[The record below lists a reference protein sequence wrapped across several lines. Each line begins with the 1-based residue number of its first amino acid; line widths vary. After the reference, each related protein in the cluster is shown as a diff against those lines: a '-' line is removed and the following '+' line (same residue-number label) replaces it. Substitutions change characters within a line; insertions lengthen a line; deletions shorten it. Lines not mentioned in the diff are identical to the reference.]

1 MSIFLRENF
10 TRRAFLTVIRN
21 LLISIFVWGFVG
33 SCKFSKK
40 DRNNLPKSI
49 PHLTHLLGYLLYEEN
64 PPASELKAIENQ
76 LRITI
81 QNSSRAREELA
92 LLSTLI
98 NEGEDNISFETLS
111 SEDKKT
117 YFKSIKLIVANSSV
131 ISEIIQQY
139 LQGGGIQKYLD
150 YPDVPSKYGECGW
163 LINEGVIWDRYYP
176 PSGS

>member
-1 MSIFLRENF
+1 MSISLRKNF
-10 TRRAFLTVIRN
+10 TRREFLALTRN
-21 LLISIFVWGFVG
+21 SLISIFLWGFVG
-33 SCKFSKK
+33 GCKFSKK
-40 DRNNLPKSI
+40 VRTNFPKSI
-49 PHLTHLLGYLLYEEN
+49 PQLTHLLGYLLYEEN

-76 LRITI
+76 VRITI

-92 LLSTLI
+92 SLFTLI
-98 NEGEDNISFETLS
+98 NEGENTISFETLS

-163 LINEGVIWDRYYP
+163 LIIEGAIWDRYYP